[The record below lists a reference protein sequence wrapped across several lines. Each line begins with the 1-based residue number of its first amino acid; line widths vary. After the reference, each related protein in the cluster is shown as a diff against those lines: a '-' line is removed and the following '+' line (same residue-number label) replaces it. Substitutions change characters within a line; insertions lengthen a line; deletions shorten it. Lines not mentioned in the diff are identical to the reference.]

1 MWKWIKKL
9 LKWTF
14 YALAL
19 ITIVLIVFINTSPE
33 FGGDPT
39 EADLARYEKTGH
51 YKDGEF
57 QNLVETK
64 MDFSFSKMV
73 EIFGDMWDGNTKRV
87 PTMEIPVIFQDSLTL
102 EKTKS
107 QPKLIWFG
115 HSAFLMQLEGK
126 NILFDPMFGDVPSPI
141 PFVAEPRYN
150 NKLPIEIKKLPA
162 VDIIF
167 ISHDHYDHLDY
178 GSIELLKSKTK
189 MFYVPIGVGVHLREW
204 GVAESKIKE
213 MNWWDEA
220 DENGLDIV
228 FTPSRH
234 FSGRGVTNGKSTLWG
249 SWVVKNKSQ
258 NIFFSGD
265 GGYANHFSKIGEKYG
280 PFDVAMVECGQYNKN
295 WKNIHMQPEES
306 AQAAVD
312 LKAKVAIPIHWGA
325 FTLSLHDWYEP
336 AVRIKAEA
344 DKLGLKVITPLIGET
359 IDLTTMNVEFK
370 EWWKADVSIDRE

>member
-1 MWKWIKKL
+1 MWKWIKRL

-14 YALAL
+14 SA
-19 ITIVLIVFINTSPE
+19 IGVLIIALVIFINTSPE

-39 EADLARYEKTGH
+39 DEDIARYQKTGH
-51 YKDGEF
+51 YQEGEF

-73 EIFGDMWDGNTKRV
+73 DIFEDMWEGNTMRV
-87 PTMEIPVIFQDSLTL
+87 PVMKIPVIEQDSLTL
-102 EKTKS
+102 VNTKA

-115 HSAFLMQLEGK
+115 HSAFLMQLGEK

-150 NKLPIEIKKLPA
+150 NKLPLAIEKLPEI
-162 VDIIF
+162 DFIF

-178 GSIELLKSKTK
+178 GSIELLKHKTK
-189 MFYVPIGVGVHLREW
+189 RFYVPIGVGVHLREW
-204 GVAESKIKE
+204 GIEESKIVE
-213 MNWWDEA
+213 MNWWDETNA
-220 DENGLDIV
+220 DGLDIA

-234 FSGRGVTNGKSTLWG
+234 FSGRGLTNGKSTLWG
-249 SWVVKNKSQ
+249 SWVVKNEDQ
-258 NIFFSGD
+258 NVFFSGD
-265 GGYANHFSKIGEKYG
+265 GGYADHFSKIGEKFG
-280 PFDVAMVECGQYNKN
+280 PFDIAMVECGQYNLK

-336 AVRIKAEA
+336 AVRIKTEA
-344 DKLGLKVITPLIGET
+344 DKLGLKVVTPLIGET
-359 IDLTTMNVEFK
+359 IDLRTMNIGYNA
-370 EWWKADVSIDRE
+370 WWSPDANL